1 MTQKSV
7 EITRKGAQHSFSHP
21 DCDRRY
27 RNFAGSAMRLVDF
40 RQTEFHRIV
49 RQKPLADCDRRW
61 GTSPRLED

>member
-27 RNFAGSAMRLVDF
+27 RNFTGSCGK
-40 RQTEFHRIV
+40 T
-49 RQKPLADCDRRW
+49 PLADCDRRW